1 MLGVCY
7 YPEHWPEDIWAE
19 DARRMAE
26 TGIGVVRIAEFGW
39 ARMELAPGVFDW
51 SWLDRAIETLA
62 AAGLK
67 LVLGTPTAAP
77 PRWLVDLHPDILP
90 VDRNGLP
97 RLFGSRRH
105 YTPASPAFIEATR
118 RIVTAMM
125 ERYGEHPAIIGW
137 QVDNEFGCDDTIFSW
152 GNLDRAHF
160 QDWLKARYTTIDA
173 LNAAWGND
181 FWSMTVGDFAE
192 VELPTRQ
199 VCDTNPSSQIDFMR
213 CRSDLFVDYFRLQA
227 EIIRAHAPGRFVTHN
242 FMGFSH
248 TFDHFEMGRQM
259 DVASWDSYPLG
270 RIESLPLTDAER
282 NRFART
288 GHPDVSA
295 LQHDLYRAV
304 GNGRFWIMEQQ
315 PGPVN
320 WANWN
325 AVPERGM
332 VRLWT
337 WEALAHGAEAVVYF
351 RWRQYRKAQEQMHAG
366 LLRPDHILSQG
377 GAEAS
382 RVAKEIAYLG
392 PLPAT
397 TQAPVALV
405 FDYQAAWVTQF
416 QPQGKDFDY
425 RILKLRWYEA
435 FRRLGIDVDV
445 VEPGTSLSGYS
456 LVLVPTLPIV
466 SEAALQA
473 FQETDALILFGPR
486 TGSKDQNFAIPESLP
501 PGPTLQGIMPL
512 KVTEVESM
520 RPGLSAAVSGTVSG
534 TVTRWRD
541 FLETDLEVLAHFDD
555 GATALTAAG
564 RFHYLAGWPE
574 TDLLGSVARYL
585 LEKAGLPVV
594 DLPEHVRMRRR
605 GSLTF
610 AFNYG
615 PECYTLPVAAEQ
627 LLIGTPE
634 LKPHDVA
641 CWRA

>member
-7 YPEHWPEDIWAE
+7 YPEHWPEEIWAE

-26 TGIGVVRIAEFGW
+26 AGIGVVRIAEFAW
-39 ARMELAPGVFDW
+39 ARLEQAPGVFDW
-51 SWLDRAIETLA
+51 AWLDRAIEALA
-62 AAGLK
+62 AQGLK

-118 RIVTAMM
+118 RIVTAMA
-125 ERYGEHPAIIGW
+125 ERYGNHPSVIGW

-152 GNLDRAHF
+152 GPLDRGHF
-160 QDWLKARYTTIDA
+160 QNWLKVRYTTVDA

-181 FWSMTVGDFAE
+181 FWSMAVSDFAE

-199 VCDTNPSSQIDFMR
+199 VCDINPSVQLDFMR
-213 CRSDLFVDYFRLQA
+213 CRSDLFIDYFRLQA
-227 EIIRAHAPGRFVTHN
+227 EIIRTHAPDRFVTHN

-270 RIESLPLTDAER
+270 RIESLPFAEDER
-282 NRFART
+282 NRWART
-288 GHPDVSA
+288 GHPDVTA

-304 GNGRFWIMEQQ
+304 GRGRFWIMEQQ

-366 LLRPDHILSQG
+366 LLRPDHAPSAG
-377 GAEAS
+377 GKEAV
-382 RVAKEIAYLG
+382 RVAGELARLG
-392 PLPAT
+392 DLPAT
-397 TQAPVALV
+397 TPAPVALV
-405 FDYQAAWVTQF
+405 FDYAAAWVTQF

-435 FRRLGIDVDV
+435 FRRLGIDVDI
-445 VEPGTSLSGYS
+445 VEPGASLAGYR
-456 LVLVPTLPIV
+456 LVLVPTLPIL
-466 SEAALQA
+466 SEAALKA
-473 FQETDALILFGPR
+473 FEETDALILFGPR
-486 TGSKDQNFAIPESLP
+486 TGSKDENFAIPVSLP
-501 PGPTLQGIMPL
+501 PGPLLQKRLPL
-512 KVTEVESM
+512 KVAEVESM
-520 RPGLSAAVSGTVSG
+520 RPGLSAAVAGTVSG
-534 TVTRWRD
+534 TVTRWREV
-541 FLETDLEVLAHFDD
+541 LETDLNPLARFAD
-555 GATALTAAG
+555 GAPAMVTAG

-574 TDLLGSVARYL
+574 RDLLDSVARHL
-585 LEKAGLPVV
+585 LASAGLPVL
-594 DLPEHVRMRRR
+594 DLPEHVRLRRR
-605 GSLTF
+605 GDLTF

-615 PECYTLPVAAEQ
+615 PDSFALPVAADK
-627 LLIGTPE
+627 LLLGEPL
-634 LKPHDVA
+634 LKGYDVA
-641 CWRA
+641 CWRT